1 MLASPIRLSSG
12 RAGTRLTRAQGPA
25 QGRSRAAS
33 SLTLEEGTL
42 GVCQEQRDLRSLEV
56 LSEPHGI
63 HWGVESHKPPASLRS
78 ASEQMPWIEG
88 PKTQLLPGTCRP

>member
-63 HWGVESHKPPASLRS
+63 HWGSGKSQAPC
-78 ASEQMPWIEG
+78 
-88 PKTQLLPGTCRP
+88 LLEVC